1 MTKVLACIDA
11 STYGASIC
19 DHAAWAAVQLG
30 TDVELLHV
38 LDRAPDAVPRDMSG
52 SIGLGA
58 SEDLL
63 ESLARLDEDRGRL
76 RMERG
81 RAILA
86 EAEKRVRA
94 QGVANVT
101 TRLRHGGLVDNVHE
115 LEPEARVLVLGKRGE
130 HADFARMHLGG
141 SVEQVIR
148 ASTLPVLV
156 ASRAFRPIRKILIA
170 FDGGASSR
178 KAVDFLLSDPAFRE
192 FECRLLMVG
201 QPRSDHE
208 RHLDWARE
216 RLAEWGGRHH
226 VDQRPGEAEAVIGA
240 YVKEAGIDL
249 LVMGAYGHSPIRRLI
264 VGSTTTAVIRTC
276 LTPVL
281 LFRGQGDAP

>member
-11 STYGASIC
+11 STYGTSIC
-19 DHAAWAAVQLG
+19 DHAAWAALRLG
-30 TDVELLHV
+30 ADVELLHV
-38 LDRAPDAVPRDMSG
+38 LDRAPDAVPTDLSG

-63 ESLARLDEDRGRL
+63 ESLTRLDEDRSRL

-81 RAILA
+81 RVILA
-86 EAEKRVRA
+86 EAEKRIRA
-94 QGVANVT
+94 QGVANVS

-115 LEPEARVLVLGKRGE
+115 LEAEARVVVLGKRGE
-130 HADFARMHLGG
+130 HADFARRHLGG

-148 ASTLPVLV
+148 ASSLPVLV

-178 KAVDFLLSDPAFRE
+178 KAVDFLLSDPAFRT
-192 FECRLLMVG
+192 FECHLLMVG
-201 QPRSDHE
+201 HPKGDHQS
-208 RHLDWARE
+208 HLGWARE
-216 RLAEWGGRHH
+216 RLAGWGGQHH
-226 VDQRPGEAEAVIGA
+226 IEQRPGDAESVIA
-240 YVKEAGIDL
+240 DYVRDASIDL
-249 LVMGAYGHSPIRRLI
+249 LVMGAHGHSPIRRLF

-276 LTPVL
+276 LVPVL
-281 LFRGQGDAP
+281 LFRG

>member
-19 DHAAWAAVQLG
+19 DHAAWAALQLG
-30 TDVELLHV
+30 ADVELLHV

-63 ESLARLDEDRGRL
+63 ERLTRLDENRGRL

-81 RAILA
+81 RVILA

-94 QGVANVT
+94 QGVAHVSS
-101 TRLRHGGLVDNVHE
+101 RLRHGGLVDNVHE
-115 LEPEARVLVLGKRGE
+115 LEPEARVVVLGKRGE

-148 ASTLPVLV
+148 ASSLPVLV
-156 ASRAFRPIRKILIA
+156 ASRAFRPIQKILIA

-178 KAVDFLLSDPAFRE
+178 KAVDFLLSDPAFQK
-192 FECRLLMVG
+192 FDCHLLMVG
-201 QPRSDHE
+201 HPKGDHE
-208 RHLDWARE
+208 RHLAWARDQ
-216 RLAEWGGRHH
+216 LAGWGGAHLIE
-226 VDQRPGEAEAVIGA
+226 QRTGDAESVITD
-240 YVKEAGIDL
+240 YVKTAAIDL
-249 LVMGAYGHSPIRRLI
+249 LVMGAYGHSPIRRLF

-276 LTPVL
+276 GVPAL
-281 LFRGQGDAP
+281 LFRG

>member
-19 DHAAWAAVQLG
+19 DHAAWAALQLG
-30 TDVELLHV
+30 SDVELLHV

-63 ESLARLDEDRGRL
+63 ESLTRLDEDRGRL

-81 RAILA
+81 RVILA

-94 QGVANVT
+94 QGVANVS

-115 LEPEARVLVLGKRGE
+115 LEATARVVVLGKRGE
-130 HADFARMHLGG
+130 HADFAKMHLGG

-148 ASTLPVLV
+148 ATSLPVLV
-156 ASRAFRPIRKILIA
+156 ASRAFKPIEKILIA

-178 KAVDFLLSDPAFRE
+178 KAVDFLVSDPAFLR
-192 FECRLLMVG
+192 FECHLLMVG
-201 QPRSDHE
+201 HPKGDRAS
-208 RHLDWARE
+208 HLSWARE
-216 RLAEWGGRHH
+216 RLAAWGGRHH
-226 VDQRPGEAEAVIGA
+226 VEERSGEAEEVIGS
-240 YVKEAGIDL
+240 YVSEAGIDL
-249 LVMGAYGHSPIRRLI
+249 LVMGAYGHSPIRRLF
-264 VGSTTTAVIRTC
+264 VGSTTTAVIRSS
-276 LTPVL
+276 LVPAL
-281 LFRGQGDAP
+281 LFRG

>member
-19 DHAAWAAVQLG
+19 DHAAWAALQLG
-30 TDVELLHV
+30 ADVELLHV
-38 LDRAPDAVPRDMSG
+38 LDRAPDAVPTDLSG

-58 SEDLL
+58 SETLL
-63 ESLARLDEDRGRL
+63 ENLVKLDEDRSRL

-81 RAILA
+81 RVILA

-94 QGVANVT
+94 AGVETVG

-115 LEPEARVLVLGKRGE
+115 LEAEARVVVLGKRGE
-130 HADFARMHLGG
+130 HADFAKLHLGG

-148 ASTLPVLV
+148 ASSLPVLV

-178 KAVDFLLSDPAFRE
+178 KAVDFLLSDPAFRT
-192 FECRLLMVG
+192 FECHLLMVG
-201 QPRSDHE
+201 HPKDHE
-208 RHLDWARE
+208 AHLAWAGE
-216 RLAEWGGRHH
+216 RLATWGGPHE
-226 VDQRPGEAEAVIGA
+226 VDQRPGDPEAVIGA
-240 YVKEAGIDL
+240 YVKDAGIDL
-249 LVMGAYGHSPIRRLI
+249 LVMGAYGHSPIRRFI
-264 VGSTTTAVIRTC
+264 VGSTTTAVIRAC
-276 LTPVL
+276 LIPVL
-281 LFRGQGDAP
+281 LFRG

>member
-19 DHAAWAAVQLG
+19 DHAAWAALQLG
-30 TDVELLHV
+30 SDVELLHV

-63 ESLARLDEDRGRL
+63 ESLTRLDEDRGRL

-81 RAILA
+81 RVILA

-94 QGVANVT
+94 QGVTNVG

-115 LEPEARVLVLGKRGE
+115 LEATARVVVLGKRGE
-130 HADFARMHLGG
+130 HADFAKMHLGG

-148 ASTLPVLV
+148 ATALPVLV
-156 ASRAFRPIRKILIA
+156 ASRAFKPIEKILIA

-178 KAVDFLLSDPAFRE
+178 KAVDFLLSDPAFRR
-192 FECRLLMVG
+192 FECHLLMVG
-201 QPRSDHE
+201 HPRSDHE
-208 RHLDWARE
+208 SHLSWARD
-216 RLAEWGGRHH
+216 RLAAWGGRHH
-226 VDQRPGEAEAVIGA
+226 VEQRPGDAEGVIGS
-240 YVKEAGIDL
+240 YVSEAGIDL
-249 LVMGAYGHSPIRRLI
+249 LVMGAYGHSPIRRLF
-264 VGSTTTAVIRTC
+264 VGSTTTAVVRSC
-276 LTPVL
+276 LVPAL
-281 LFRGQGDAP
+281 LFRG